1 MKATGVVDMTEC
13 DHDYFERRA
22 GEERSAAAGA
32 ANPAA
37 RRAHLELAARFDDMA
52 AAANGTIVEL
62 KVLREA

>member
-37 RRAHLELAARFDDMA
+37 RRAHLE
-52 AAANGTIVEL
+52 AANGTIVEL